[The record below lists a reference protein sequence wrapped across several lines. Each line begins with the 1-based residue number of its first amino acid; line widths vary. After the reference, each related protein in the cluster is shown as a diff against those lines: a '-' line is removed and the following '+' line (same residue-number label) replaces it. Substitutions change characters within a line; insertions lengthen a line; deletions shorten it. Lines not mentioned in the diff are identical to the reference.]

1 MYDKQFKFNEDGEFR
16 ILLFG
21 DPHEKDD
28 FDSNEGK
35 AKRADT
41 LKFHE
46 TAFKALKPDLAV
58 YMGDICSIPSGDADM
73 EPVVRQLKGLVAPAV
88 ERGIPFATVMGNH
101 DHDAQREEELT
112 EILVNTEYCVTRRG
126 DKDITGYSNYY
137 IPICGKSGKPEF
149 NLWFMDSN
157 NTFYDTDISA
167 YDIIHRD
174 QIDWYE
180 QTSAKLRKENKGA
193 PLPALLFQHIPVLEE
208 YELMRKAKP

>member
-28 FDSNEGK
+28 FDSKEGK

-88 ERGIPFATVMGNH
+88 ERGIPFATVMGQLGVLNS
-101 DHDAQREEELT
+101 RKKE
-112 EILVNTEYCVTRRG
+112 VGYVT
-126 DKDITGYSNYY
+126 
-137 IPICGKSGKPEF
+137 
-149 NLWFMDSN
+149 
-157 NTFYDTDISA
+157 
-167 YDIIHRD
+167 
-174 QIDWYE
+174 
-180 QTSAKLRKENKGA
+180 
-193 PLPALLFQHIPVLEE
+193 
-208 YELMRKAKP
+208 